1 MMKTYPKVYYSKG
14 SVIDFLK
21 TRTDM
26 DVSKVLTEVIRSYA
40 AGNTNLEGVDMKFN
54 ILPLSAEENTTD
66 TNDDNKE
73 GSARSLYVTLIIDCG
88 DIDVIRF
95 MDAFGKGKRS
105 ETLKTI
111 FESAI
116 ISKYRTKLI
125 ENGWLAVPGVSKVEK
140 KPTFDEI
147 IKSAKA
153 GTYKI
158 TLAELVSSQKT
169 KKRTDAFID
178 RLYRR
183 LGDESIVM
191 TFVNGNEITPV
202 EFKEIHDFDTKIIL
216 KCTKTQEKSDGESG
230 DKAQETA
237 KSETDAKA
245 QETWE
250 AETDYKAQESAEATT
265 DEEKTEATE
274 AEDDDENRA
283 AGESETSEPEAEL
296 KPYEVEERGDSIEDF
311 SSLRFIS

>member
-1 MMKTYPKVYYSKG
+1 
-14 SVIDFLK
+14 
-21 TRTDM
+21 
-26 DVSKVLTEVIRSYA
+26 
-40 AGNTNLEGVDMKFN
+40 
-54 ILPLSAEENTTD
+54 
-66 TNDDNKE
+66 
-73 GSARSLYVTLIIDCG
+73 
-88 DIDVIRF
+88 

-105 ETLKTI
+105 ETLRTI

-140 KPTFDEI
+140 KLTFDEI
-147 IKSAKA
+147 IELVKKGA
-153 GTYKI
+153 YKI

-216 KCTKTQEKSDGESG
+216 KYIETQEESNGESG
-230 DKAQETA
+230 DKAQEAAKTA
-237 KSETDAKA
+237 TDDETAEAADAATETDNVGEDQA
-245 QETWE
+245 
-250 AETDYKAQESAEATT
+250 AEAS
-265 DEEKTEATE
+265 EA
-274 AEDDDENRA
+274 
-283 AGESETSEPEAEL
+283 SEPEAKL
-296 KPYEVEERGDSIEDF
+296 KPYEVEASRDSLED
-311 SSLRFIS
+311 LW

>member
-1 MMKTYPKVYYSKG
+1 MMNTYPKVYYSKG

-88 DIDVIRF
+88 DVDVIRF

-140 KPTFDEI
+140 KLTFDEI

-216 KCTKTQEKSDGESG
+216 KYIETQEESNGKSG
-230 DKAQETA
+230 DKAQEAAKTA
-237 KSETDAKA
+237 TDDETAEAADAATETDNDGEDQA
-245 QETWE
+245 
-250 AETDYKAQESAEATT
+250 AETSEA
-265 DEEKTEATE
+265 
-274 AEDDDENRA
+274 
-283 AGESETSEPEAEL
+283 SEPEAKL
-296 KPYEVEERGDSIEDF
+296 KPYEVEEHGDPLEDF
-311 SSLRFIS
+311 SSMKLIS

>member
-40 AGNTNLEGVDMKFN
+40 AGNTNLEGVDIRFN
-54 ILPLSAEENTTD
+54 ILPLSAENNTTD
-66 TNDDNKE
+66 KNDDNKE
-73 GSARSLYVTLIIDCG
+73 GSARSLYVNLIIDCG
-88 DIDVIRF
+88 DSNVIRF
-95 MDAFGKGKRS
+95 VDAFGKGKRS
-105 ETLKTI
+105 ETLRTI

-169 KKRTDAFID
+169 KNA
-178 RLYRR
+178 LMH
-183 LGDESIVM
+183 LS
-191 TFVNGNEITPV
+191 
-202 EFKEIHDFDTKIIL
+202 
-216 KCTKTQEKSDGESG
+216 
-230 DKAQETA
+230 
-237 KSETDAKA
+237 
-245 QETWE
+245 
-250 AETDYKAQESAEATT
+250 TDY
-265 DEEKTEATE
+265 TEDWE
-274 AEDDDENRA
+274 MN
-283 AGESETSEPEAEL
+283 P
-296 KPYEVEERGDSIEDF
+296 
-311 SSLRFIS
+311 

>member
-1 MMKTYPKVYYSKG
+1 MMNTYPKVYYSKG

-54 ILPLSAEENTTD
+54 ILPLSAENNTTD

-73 GSARSLYVTLIIDCG
+73 GSARSLYLTLIIDCS
-88 DIDVIRF
+88 DSNVIRF
-95 MDAFGKGKRS
+95 VDAFGKGKRS
-105 ETLKTI
+105 ETLRTI

-140 KPTFDEI
+140 KLTFDEI
-147 IKSAKA
+147 IELVKK

-158 TLAELVSSQKT
+158 TLSELVSSQKT
-169 KKRTDAFID
+169 KKRTDAFIE
-178 RLYRR
+178 RLYRK
-183 LGDESIVM
+183 LGEESIVM
-191 TFVNGNEITPV
+191 TFVNGDEISP
-202 EFKEIHDFDTKIIL
+202 EKFKEIHDFDTKIIL
-216 KCTKTQEKSDGESG
+216 KCTKTQEESNGKSG
-230 DKAQETA
+230 DKV
-237 KSETDAKA
+237 
-245 QETWE
+245 
-250 AETDYKAQESAEATT
+250 QESAEADT
-265 DEEKTEATE
+265 DDETTEAADAATE
-274 AEDDDENRA
+274 TDNDGEDQAAET
-283 AGESETSEPEAEL
+283 SEASEPEAKL
-296 KPYEVEERGDSIEDF
+296 KPYEVEASRDSLEDF